1 MFVSCCSVKAYA
13 TETDA
18 LTEDVAVKF
27 DLIEGTR
34 ASDANIVDG
43 TYYFKNKELSNYL
56 QIDNNDSGEDA
67 IMELWEYDGATDQMW
82 EITNLGDGYYKIVS
96 TSSGL
101 ALSVQSGKLDSDE
114 KALVQETYS
123 GLSRQK

>member
-1 MFVSCCSVKAYA
+1 MFVSSCSVKAYA